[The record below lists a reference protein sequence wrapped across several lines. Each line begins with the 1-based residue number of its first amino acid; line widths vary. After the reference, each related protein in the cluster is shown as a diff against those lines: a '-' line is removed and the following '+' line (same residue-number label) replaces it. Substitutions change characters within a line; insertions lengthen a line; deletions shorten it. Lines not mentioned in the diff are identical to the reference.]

1 MTINKLPPSHEI
13 DTRYMGHV
21 FQIMEDCADE
31 RAEGWTKLGL
41 LVNQSPDNPSVLTYI
56 AVVWKGK
63 KYDKWFPELAL
74 KALADI
80 FYDWQQELIV
90 GDFPKWTA
98 MFFGAVL
105 QSDGNVRTLWLP
117 EYAADYGVWRI
128 TRDAPN
134 WPRVEAELD
143 KLLAREQG

>member
-74 KALADI
+74 GALANL
-80 FYDWQQELIV
+80 FYDWQQELIA
-90 GDFPKWTA
+90 GGFPNWTA
-98 MFFGAVL
+98 MFFGAIP
-105 QSDGNVRTLWLP
+105 QADGNIRTLWLP
-117 EYAADYGVWRI
+117 EYATDYGKWQI
-128 TRDAPN
+128 TPGVPN
-134 WPRVEAELD
+134 WPKVEAELD
-143 KLLAREQG
+143 KLAARAKG